1 MDLMQQEPT
10 VPAQPS
16 QMQAAPLDK
25 NLAPCNGRVSV
36 AEMMARTQA
45 AMVCSKNKKKE
56 ALEMEGATASKV
68 DTEMAEGS
76 EMGIDT
82 PKSKGKAKASPEGSE
97 MGIDTPPKSKGKAKA
112 SPGPIAG
119 KAKAKVKAK
128 AKANAT
134 SSASKDKFQKRR
146 RIGSGY
152 LEVENTRNQV
162 VCRLDKGGPGSTKT
176 ISFNASSGKDLTTA
190 VNEGVKWLK
199 LKA

>member
-1 MDLMQQEPT
+1 
-10 VPAQPS
+10 
-16 QMQAAPLDK
+16 
-25 NLAPCNGRVSV
+25 
-36 AEMMARTQA
+36 MMARTQA

-82 PKSKGKAKASPEGSE
+82 PKSKGKAKASP
-97 MGIDTPPKSKGKAKA
+97 
-112 SPGPIAG
+112 GPIAG

-128 AKANAT
+128 AKASAT

-146 RIGSGY
+146 RIGSGT